1 MVATAGI
8 VHHAGEALEH
18 TRAYSG
24 KPRCNEISGEE
35 SMKRMLRFVY
45 LGVALV
51 LVLAGCHRK
60 PDEVLIRQS
69 IDAAVQGTEQVD
81 ASALLAQLTD
91 DFDGNDGTM
100 RRQDIGNLLRM
111 ASFRGETLHAVLGPV
126 DVEPRGER
134 YVADF
139 TVTLTSGGKVFPS
152 QLGVY
157 KVETAW
163 RREGHDWRC
172 YEATWAQQL

>member
-1 MVATAGI
+1 
-8 VHHAGEALEH
+8 
-18 TRAYSG
+18 
-24 KPRCNEISGEE
+24 
-35 SMKRMLRFVY
+35 MKRTVRFVY
-45 LGVALV
+45 LIIALV
-51 LVLAGCHRK
+51 LVLGGCHRA

-69 IDAAVQGTEQVD
+69 IGAAARATEQVD
-81 ASALLAQLTD
+81 ASALLGQLTD

-100 RRQDIGNLLRM
+100 RRQDIGNLLRL

-163 RREGHDWRC
+163 RREGRGWQC
-172 YEATWAQQL
+172 YEATWTQ